1 MNNRDKTKYI
11 VNDGKKLPKNR
22 FVLEVV
28 KIYLNNHKSTFST
41 LNNVFL
47 REYQGST
54 GVINKLD
61 YVLSKYANHNNKRHF
76 LNSNEILMSSDNIKF
91 VVSTEWNKDNVKN
104 IVKIAEQEGIDI
116 IQV

>member
-41 LNNVFL
+41 LNNVF
-47 REYQGST
+47 
-54 GVINKLD
+54 
-61 YVLSKYANHNNKRHF
+61 
-76 LNSNEILMSSDNIKF
+76 
-91 VVSTEWNKDNVKN
+91 
-104 IVKIAEQEGIDI
+104 
-116 IQV
+116 